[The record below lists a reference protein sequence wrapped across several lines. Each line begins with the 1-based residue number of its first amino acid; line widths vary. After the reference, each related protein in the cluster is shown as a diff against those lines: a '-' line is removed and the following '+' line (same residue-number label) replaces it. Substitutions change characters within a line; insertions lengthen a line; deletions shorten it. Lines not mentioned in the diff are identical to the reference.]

1 MRVWRICR
9 ERHVATAFSGDG
21 ARWFGARWNAAG
33 VPVVYTSLSL
43 SLAVV
48 EMFVHLNVAVEP
60 EDLVSIEAELPGDV
74 LDAERV
80 AIKDLPVDWRLVDH
94 PALRAI
100 GAEWVRSRRSLAL
113 LVPSVA
119 VDGEWNALVNPE
131 HPEARKIRVV
141 ETKPFRFDARMFRRN
156 ESLQP

>member
-33 VPVVYTSLSL
+33 VAMVYTSLSL

-48 EMFVHLNVAVEP
+48 ETFVHLNVAVEP
-60 EDLVSIEAELPGDV
+60 DDLMSIEVELPGDV
-74 LDAERV
+74 LQAERV
-80 AIKDLPVDWRLVDH
+80 AIKDLPGDWRLVDH

-100 GAEWVRSRRSLAL
+100 GAEWVRSRRSLVL

-119 VDGEWNALVNPE
+119 VEGEWNALVNPE
-131 HPEARKIRVV
+131 HPDAKKIRM
-141 ETKPFRFDARMFRRN
+141 EAARAFQFDGRMFRGKG
-156 ESLQP
+156 